1 MTEQADTDRLDLWLD
16 GALAGTLQRARG
28 EVTFTYAA
36 SYQALRS
43 APSLSVSIPRQTTT
57 HGPEAVEPWIDNLL
71 PDSDTVRSRWAA
83 QFGER
88 RPTAFNL
95 LRHMGADCAG
105 AVQILPHGDI
115 PADGSGHRPLS
126 EVEIAEHLRELR
138 RDDASWAFARHG
150 GRFSLGGQQGKFALA
165 RGADGA
171 WHQPT
176 GRGASTH
183 IVKIGIGGLPRSDA
197 AELVTMRVARRLG
210 LTVAGVE
217 ALWFEDQPAVVVERF
232 DRLAEPG
239 GAVRRLHQ
247 EDLCQALGLWR
258 TAKYEADGGPGVGDL
273 AALITRAASRHDL
286 AGAREA
292 FARAVAF
299 HWVTAGTDAH
309 AKNYALL
316 HVGSRTAL
324 APHYDLMSAALV
336 LPAREVWHTGRL
348 AMRLGGEYR
357 LRGIAAR
364 HLDRAAH
371 ELGVEP
377 TWFRHVA
384 REQAA
389 AFPDA
394 VSDVVAQERRLVDGP
409 TAQAFT
415 DGARRRATEAL
426 RVLDDATAP
435 ATIPPEPS
443 AIWVPAHTRDG
454 RTVDG
459 HWRRRPGT
467 PRATVHP

>member
-1 MTEQADTDRLDLWLD
+1 VADHLDVWLD
-16 GALAGTLQRARG
+16 GRLAGTLERARG
-28 EVTFTYAA
+28 GAVTFAYAA
-36 SYQALRS
+36 SYQALRA
-43 APSLSVSIPRQTTT
+43 APSLSVSIPRQTTS
-57 HGPEAVEPWIDNLL
+57 HGPDVTEPWIDNLL
-71 PDSDTVRSRWAA
+71 PDSDTVRARWAA

-105 AVQILPHGDI
+105 AVQILPPGEE
-115 PADGSGHRPLS
+115 PANGAGRRALA
-126 EVEIAEHLRELR
+126 EAEIAGHLRELR

-165 RGADGA
+165 RAADGT

-197 AELVTMRVARRLG
+197 AELVTMRVARMLG
-210 LTVAGVE
+210 LTTAGVE

-258 TAKYEADGGPGVGDL
+258 SAKYESDGGPGIGELADL
-273 AALITRAASRHDL
+273 IARAADRRDL
-286 AGAREA
+286 TAARET

-299 HWVTAGTDAH
+299 SWVSAGTDAH

-316 HVGSRTAL
+316 HVGSRTVL
-324 APHYDLMSAALV
+324 APLYDLMSAALV
-336 LPAREVWHTGRL
+336 LPPDEVWHSGRL

-364 HLDRAAH
+364 HLDRAAQR
-371 ELGVEP
+371 LGVDAG
-377 TWFRHVA
+377 WFRAVA
-384 REQAA
+384 AEQAA
-389 AFPDA
+389 GFADA
-394 VSDVVAQERRLVDGP
+394 VSDVVAAERRLIDAGTGRAFVDG
-409 TAQAFT
+409 A
-415 DGARRRATEAL
+415 ARRAADAA
-426 RVLDDATAP
+426 RVLRSAGAEEP
-435 ATIPPEPS
+435 EQPEPD
-443 AIWVPAHTRDG
+443 AVWVAAHRRAG
-454 RTVDG
+454 RVVDG
-459 HWRRRPGT
+459 HWRTRPG
-467 PRATVHP
+467 R